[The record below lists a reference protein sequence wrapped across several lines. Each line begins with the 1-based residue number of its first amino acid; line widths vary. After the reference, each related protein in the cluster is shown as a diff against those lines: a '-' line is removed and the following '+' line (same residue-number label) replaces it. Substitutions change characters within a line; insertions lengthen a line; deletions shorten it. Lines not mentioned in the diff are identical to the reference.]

1 MDLLELCACHHLTK
15 QILSTKH
22 SQMPHCQVFKVQQEP
37 MGNLTSQ
44 SVLIF
49 VDFSESL
56 HKALKLQ
63 GPFSIGLTPKQ
74 SIGHIIFKP
83 SVGPT
88 GALHLTLTAWIW
100 ILLEAF
106 GRGKCILSVVG
117 RFKEDITVKT

>member
-1 MDLLELCACHHLTK
+1 
-15 QILSTKH
+15 
-22 SQMPHCQVFKVQQEP
+22 

-49 VDFSESL
+49 VDFNESL

-74 SIGHIIFKP
+74 SMGHVIFKP
-83 SVGPT
+83 SMGPT
-88 GALHLTLTAWIW
+88 AALHLTLTAWIW

-117 RFKEDITVKT
+117 RFKEDITVKTSIKAGTLSSCFLVVSSGNPTLRGFPTL